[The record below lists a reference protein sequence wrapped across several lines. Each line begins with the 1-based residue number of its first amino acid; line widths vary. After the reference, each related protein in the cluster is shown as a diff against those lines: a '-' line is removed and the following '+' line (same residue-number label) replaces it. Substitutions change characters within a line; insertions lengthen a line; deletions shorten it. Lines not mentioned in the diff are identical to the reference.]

1 MWPRLRHIP
10 STAGRSVDQTV
21 RLPVVYEEISYRAVC
36 IRPSCTSLP
45 VASYPRSESGTRCTD
60 DYPLASA
67 DIVFGLRGTWARM
80 VVPCSG
86 LESIES
92 KPSTNFIRSVMLVR
106 PSPCPPIV
114 SSRSKPTPESCT
126 LNSTSLGVAF
136 ERHLELPYTT
146 VLHCSVANYTRRFEG
161 LASRSIV
168 GNRVMEA
175 VPVTGIPPW
184 DRGMGQGEMRI
195 FRFDLGQ
202 SVRVSKHKPRKS
214 RNAVGQ
220 VGKPWGSF
228 SPAILAIVPAVPA
241 RPCMRGGTGTGTW
254 RATSAVRVFRAPC
267 SSRPDG
273 RMCLY
278 RR

>member
-1 MWPRLRHIP
+1 MFGVP
-10 STAGRSVDQTV
+10 A
-21 RLPVVYEEISYRAVC
+21 
-36 IRPSCTSLP
+36 
-45 VASYPRSESGTRCTD
+45 
-60 DYPLASA
+60 
-67 DIVFGLRGTWARM
+67 VFGLPEQVALARLLL
-80 VVPCSG
+80 S
-86 LESIES
+86 SFS
-92 KPSTNFIRSVMLVR
+92 LVLWLR
-106 PSPCPPIV
+106 LDA
-114 SSRSKPTPESCT
+114 TP
-126 LNSTSLGVAF
+126 
-136 ERHLELPYTT
+136 
-146 VLHCSVANYTRRFEG
+146 CSVANYTRRFEG

-214 RNAVGQ
+214 RTAVGQ

>member
-1 MWPRLRHIP
+1 M
-10 STAGRSVDQTV
+10 AVVRSSS
-21 RLPVVYEEISYRAVC
+21 REYNSPER
-36 IRPSCTSLP
+36 
-45 VASYPRSESGTRCTD
+45 RSER
-60 DYPLASA
+60 
-67 DIVFGLRGTWARM
+67 
-80 VVPCSG
+80 
-86 LESIES
+86 
-92 KPSTNFIRSVMLVR
+92 VMLKAPAVILTR
-106 PSPCPPIV
+106 
-114 SSRSKPTPESCT
+114 
-126 LNSTSLGVAF
+126 GAD
-136 ERHLELPYTT
+136 
-146 VLHCSVANYTRRFEG
+146 CSVANYARRSEG

-168 GNRVMEA
+168 GNGVMEA
-175 VPVTGIPPW
+175 VPVTGIPQR

-202 SVRVSKHKPRKS
+202 PVRVSKHRPRKS

>member
-1 MWPRLRHIP
+1 M
-10 STAGRSVDQTV
+10 
-21 RLPVVYEEISYRAVC
+21 
-36 IRPSCTSLP
+36 RPSNALF
-45 VASYPRSESGTRCTD
+45 VALLFAAR
-60 DYPLASA
+60 PL
-67 DIVFGLRGTWARM
+67 
-80 VVPCSG
+80 VVQDQS
-86 LESIES
+86 S
-92 KPSTNFIRSVMLVR
+92 KFT
-106 PSPCPPIV
+106 PP
-114 SSRSKPTPESCT
+114 E
-126 LNSTSLGVAF
+126 
-136 ERHLELPYTT
+136 
-146 VLHCSVANYTRRFEG
+146 CSVANYTRRFEG

-241 RPCMRGGTGTGTW
+241 RPCMRGGTGIRPHLFLTRVLW
-254 RATSAVRVFRAPC
+254 RAKN
-267 SSRPDG
+267 
-273 RMCLY
+273 
-278 RR
+278 